1 MIEPG
6 EIYMAD
12 LREADR
18 RPVIVISRENLNR
31 GLYALVV
38 VVCTSGRFALRS
50 RLPNCVAFQAGHFG
64 FTANCVAQCENILS
78 IKRQIDL
85 DTGPIGV
92 LDEEALRNVIKA
104 IGHVIE
110 SDCEPF

>member
-6 EIYMAD
+6 EVYLAD
-12 LREADR
+12 LREAGR
-18 RPVIVISRENLNR
+18 RPVIVVSTESLNR
-31 GLYALVV
+31 GHYALV

-64 FTANCVAQCENILS
+64 FTTDCVAQCENILS
-78 IKRQIDL
+78 INKRQLDL

-92 LDEEALRNVIKA
+92 LDGKALREVIKA

-110 SDCEPF
+110 SDCEPV